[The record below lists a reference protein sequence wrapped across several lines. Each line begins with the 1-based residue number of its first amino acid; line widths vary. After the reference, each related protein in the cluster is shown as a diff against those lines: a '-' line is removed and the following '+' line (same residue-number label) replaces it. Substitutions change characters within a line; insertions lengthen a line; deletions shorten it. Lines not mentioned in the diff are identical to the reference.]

1 MTKRTTILLLVAVLA
16 IGVSTA
22 LAGSHDK
29 TIEGTL
35 VDTKCYTMNPKNVGN
50 DHMSPN
56 GVLPNC
62 ASACAKMGIP
72 VAILT
77 ADGKVFT
84 LAVPAA
90 QLADYMAK
98 EARVTGVVKGGVVV
112 AEKIE
117 VKEGGTWKP
126 VNIGTMM

>member
-1 MTKRTTILLLVAVLA
+1 MTKRMTIPMLVALLA
-16 IGVSTA
+16 ISVSTA
-22 LAGSHDK
+22 LAGDK

-50 DHMSPN
+50 DHMSPK
-56 GVLPNC
+56 GTLPNC

-77 ADGKVFT
+77 ADGKVYT

-98 EARVTGVVKGGVVV
+98 EARVTGAVKGGVVV

-117 VKEGGTWKP
+117 VKEGGSWKP
-126 VNIGTMM
+126 VNIATMM